1 MSPRL
6 LKSNQFK
13 KNNRTM
19 NTQAIRFNN
28 IAWDNAG
35 TLMFPT
41 DFNENQQYPAIVTMH
56 PIGSCKE
63 QTAGNVY
70 GKALA
75 EAGFMVLNFDA
86 SFQGESGGTPRYIE
100 NPYQRTD
107 DVRYAIDYL
116 VTLPYVDENRIGILG
131 VCGGGAYSL
140 NIAMTERRI
149 KAVVSITGVNFG
161 RLLRDGFA
169 GGAPLDVLERVAA
182 QRSLEAR
189 GGDLLTINMLPE
201 SVESGKAA
209 GIKDI
214 DVLEATDYYKTS
226 RGYTPGGATSA
237 VYSRLSTGMGWDAFH
252 LCETLLT
259 QPILVVIGDKPG
271 GFGAYRDGYEV
282 VRRAASTQKE
292 LFVVEGYSHYDL
304 YDQPE
309 PTSQALAKAIPF
321 FQTNL

>member
-1 MSPRL
+1 MSTQEV
-6 LKSNQFK
+6 KFK
-13 KNNRTM
+13 
-19 NTQAIRFNN
+19 N
-28 IAWDNAG
+28 IAWDNAAIIQ
-35 TLMFPT
+35 FPT
-41 DFNENQQYPAIVTMH
+41 DFDETKKYPSIVTMH

-75 EAGFMVLNFDA
+75 EAGFVVLSFDA
-86 SFQGESGGTPRYIE
+86 SFQGESDGTPRYIE

-116 VTLPYVDENRIGILG
+116 ETLPYVDVDKIGILG

-169 GGAPLDVLERVAA
+169 GGAPMEVLANVAA
-182 QRSLEAR
+182 QRSSEAK

-201 SVESGKAA
+201 SVEAGKVA
-209 GIKDI
+209 GIEDI
-214 DVLEATDYYKTS
+214 DVLEATDYYKTP
-226 RGYTPGGATSA
+226 RGQAKGGATSA
-237 VYSRLSTGMGWDAFH
+237 VYSRLGVGMGWDAFY
-252 LCETLLT
+252 LAETLLT

-271 GFGAYRDGYEV
+271 GFGAYRDGFEI
-282 VRRAASTQKE
+282 VRRAASVKKE
-292 LFVVEGYSHYDL
+292 LVVVKGFSHYDL
-304 YDQPE
+304 YDLPE
-309 PTSQALAKAIPF
+309 PVGIALEKVIPF
-321 FQTNL
+321 FKENL

>member
-1 MSPRL
+1 MNIQAV
-6 LKSNQFK
+6 KFK
-13 KNNRTM
+13 
-19 NTQAIRFNN
+19 N

-35 TLMFPT
+35 IFLFPA
-41 DFNENQQYPAIVTMH
+41 DFDENKKYPTVISMH

-75 EAGFMVLNFDA
+75 EAGFVVLAFDA
-86 SFQGESGGTPRYIE
+86 SFQGESEGTPRYIE

-116 VTLPYVDENRIGILG
+116 ETLPYVDADRIGILG
-131 VCGGGAYSL
+131 ICGGGGYSL

-169 GGAPLDVLERVAA
+169 GGSPMDVLNNVTA
-182 QRSLEAR
+182 QRSAEVR
-189 GGDLLTINMLPE
+189 GGDLLTINMLPD
-201 SVESGKAA
+201 SVEAGKQA
-209 GIKDI
+209 GIEDI
-214 DVLEATDYYKTS
+214 DVLEATDYYKTQ
-226 RGYTPGGATSA
+226 RGQAPGGATSA
-237 VYSRLSTGMGWDAFH
+237 VYSRMAAGMGWDAFY
-252 LCETLLT
+252 LSETLLT

-271 GFGAYRDGYEV
+271 GFGAYRDGYEII
-282 VRRAASTQKE
+282 RRAASEKKE
-292 LFVVEGYSHYDL
+292 LLVIKGYSHYQL

-309 PTSQALAKAIPF
+309 PVKQAMEKVIPF
-321 FQTNL
+321 FRENL